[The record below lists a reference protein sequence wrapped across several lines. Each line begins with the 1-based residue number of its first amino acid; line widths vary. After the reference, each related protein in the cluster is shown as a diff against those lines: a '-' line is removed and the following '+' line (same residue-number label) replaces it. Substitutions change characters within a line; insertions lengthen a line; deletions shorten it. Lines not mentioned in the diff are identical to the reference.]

1 MTSSDAQK
9 SEVHDTTDD
18 AATSPVATNELQSGL
33 DRPKMP
39 HGEIH
44 PMTVTLADATI
55 VRDDTDA
62 GGPLILTSNDP
73 ELNPPRVP
81 IDPFPTD
88 GTPQIDVPV
97 DRP

>member
-1 MTSSDAQK
+1 MASGDAQK

-18 AATSPVATNELQSGL
+18 AGSSPAASSDVQRGL
-33 DRPKMP
+33 DKPKMP
-39 HGEIH
+39 HGVIH

-55 VRDDTDA
+55 VRDETDV
-62 GGPLILTSNDP
+62 GGQLVIRSDDP
-73 ELNPPRVP
+73 ALNPPHVP

-97 DRP
+97 